1 MKFSFSVQI
10 SAFLFAFIASA
21 LSGIALIPA
30 LKKLRARQTIR
41 DDGPATHL
49 KKTGVPTIGGLI
61 FMVPVVVLSIIFSA
75 RYPEIIALM
84 LVTAGFG
91 FVGFADDYIKISRRS
106 KDGLKPKQKLLALLV
121 IAAAF
126 TFYIA
131 VFTNAGTSMTIPFV
145 NPSQDI
151 QLPVILFIPFIV
163 FVFLSTTNGVNL
175 TDGLDGLAS
184 SVTLVITVFFAIL
197 AGMQSDWEYIRVF
210 SSLLAGG
217 CLGFLIFNSY
227 PAKVI
232 MGDTGS
238 LALGGAVAA
247 ISVVMGIPWIIL
259 IVGIVYV
266 IETLSVI
273 VQVISFKT
281 TGKRVFKMAPL
292 HHHFE
297 LSGWSE
303 RKVVMVFTVIT
314 IIFCIFGFFT
324 VNLK

>member
-1 MKFSFSVQI
+1 MKFTFPVQI
-10 SAFLFAFIASA
+10 AAFLLAFITSA
-21 LSGIALIPA
+21 LSGIALVPI
-30 LKKLRARQTIR
+30 LKKLKARQTVR

-61 FMVPVVVLSIIFSA
+61 FMIPVVALSIIYSA
-75 RYPEIIALM
+75 RFPEILALM

-91 FVGFADDYIKISRRS
+91 IVGFTDDYIKISRRS
-106 KDGLKPKQKLLALLV
+106 KDGLRPKQKLLALLV
-121 IAAAF
+121 IAIAF
-126 TFYIA
+126 TFY
-131 VFTNAGTSMTIPFV
+131 VVFFTNAGTSMTIPFA
-145 NPSQDI
+145 NPSQGT
-151 QLPVILFIPFIV
+151 QFPAILFIPFIV
-163 FVFLSTTNGVNL
+163 FVFLCTTNGVNL
-175 TDGLDGLAS
+175 TDGLDGLAT
-184 SVTLVITVFFAIL
+184 SVTLVIMVFFAVL
-197 AGMQSDWEYIRVF
+197 AGIQSDWEYIRVF

-259 IVGIVYV
+259 IVGIIFV
-266 IETLSVI
+266 IETLSVTI
-273 VQVISFKT
+273 QVISFKA

-303 RKVVMVFTVIT
+303 RKVVMVFTAIT
-314 IIFCIFGFFT
+314 IISCILGFFT